1 MMSLN
6 KRNSNCY
13 VLFVFDNENRNDY
26 INQKFLYLF
35 VIMLQMSNLSSNLE
49 VPTYYPTFD
58 EFKNFSSYISK
69 IESYGAH
76 QIGLA
81 KIVPPREW
89 VARKM
94 GYKQKQI
101 EDTMVQN
108 PIKQEVHGKDGFY
121 SVYNIQQ
128 RSVKLSQFQ
137 KLTSTTRY
145 ATPSA
150 IEHDVLKLEKKY
162 WENLT
167 SIAPIYGAGMQ
178 KRNSA
183 DYNTHFSYFA

>member
-1 MMSLN
+1 MSLN

-13 VLFVFDNENRNDY
+13 VLFVFDNENRIDY
-26 INQKFLYLF
+26 INQRFSYLF
-35 VIMLQMSNLSSNLE
+35 VIMLQMSNLE
-49 VPTYYPTFD
+49 VPTFYPTFD

-69 IESYGAH
+69 IESCGAH
-76 QIGLA
+76 RIGLA

-94 GYKQKQI
+94 GYKQRQI
-101 EDTMVQN
+101 DDTMVQN

-137 KLTSTTRY
+137 KLTSTPRY

-150 IEHDVLKLEKKY
+150 IAHDVLKLERKY

-167 SIAPIYGAGMQ
+167 SIAPIYGAGMG
-178 KRNSA
+178 K
-183 DYNTHFSYFA
+183 